1 MVYSDLEKRR
11 ERNSNVL
18 IFKNVLSKITS
29 IYVLYT
35 FLGQNKIN
43 SV

>member
-29 IYVLYT
+29 IYVLYK
-35 FLGQNKIN
+35 FLGHNKIN
-43 SV
+43 GV